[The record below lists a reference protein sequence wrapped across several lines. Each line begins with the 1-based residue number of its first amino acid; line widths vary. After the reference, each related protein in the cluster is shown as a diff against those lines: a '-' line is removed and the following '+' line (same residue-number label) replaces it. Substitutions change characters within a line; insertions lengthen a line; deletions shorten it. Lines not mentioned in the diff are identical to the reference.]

1 MEWTIDVNLDSQT
14 VIVVVLLS
22 MDFWNCRVSRARFIS
37 GIVTAAD
44 MRFVP
49 ERLGKGLGRIE
60 ILEPGG
66 LRAVYLAAAS

>member
-1 MEWTIDVNLDSQT
+1 
-14 VIVVVLLS
+14 
-22 MDFWNCRVSRARFIS
+22 
-37 GIVTAAD
+37 